1 MMLLGLGIAGVSEIV
16 GAFGGRKCSEDFA
29 DCDADSFGRA
39 RGGLAQ
45 QVLELGEDL
54 FDRVQVRR
62 VFRQEEEL
70 GPGWADELAHRFG
83 FVTTEIVHDH
93 DVAAAKRK
101 SSYQLTHTSMIAC
114 CRRNCTLAARSR
126 TQASPPIVLGY
137 SRRMFEM
144 GQSLPE

>member
-1 MMLLGLGIAGVSEIV
+1 ML
-16 GAFGGRKCSEDFA
+16 EDFA
-29 DCDADSFGRA
+29 DCDADSFGRG

-70 GPGWADELAHRFG
+70 GPGCADELAHRFG

-93 DVAAAKRK
+93 DVAGAKRGDDDLLDLGPEA
-101 SSYQLTHTSMIAC
+101 LTVDWTC
-114 CRRNCTLAARSR
+114 WRRDYRLAA
-126 TQASPPIVLGY
+126 AA
-137 SRRMFEM
+137 
-144 GQSLPE
+144 

>member
-1 MMLLGLGIAGVSEIV
+1 ML
-16 GAFGGRKCSEDFA
+16 EDFA

-62 VFRQEEEL
+62 AFWQEEEL
-70 GPGWADELAHRFG
+70 GPGCADELAHRFG

-93 DVAAAKRK
+93 DVAGAKRGGRGLSRHRPKALHPAALRPCNATLPTASRANWGIGMAQWWVSAAKRK
-101 SSYQLTHTSMIAC
+101 SSRQLTHTSMIA
-114 CRRNCTLAARSR
+114 AGIARSR
-126 TQASPPIVLGY
+126 Q
-137 SRRMFEM
+137 
-144 GQSLPE
+144 

>member
-1 MMLLGLGIAGVSEIV
+1 ML
-16 GAFGGRKCSEDFA
+16 EDFA

-70 GPGWADELAHRFG
+70 GPGCADELAHRFG

-93 DVAAAKRK
+93 DVAGAKRGGRGP
-101 SSYQLTHTSMIAC
+101 SRH
-114 CRRNCTLAARSR
+114 RS
-126 TQASPPIVLGY
+126 
-137 SRRMFEM
+137 
-144 GQSLPE
+144 